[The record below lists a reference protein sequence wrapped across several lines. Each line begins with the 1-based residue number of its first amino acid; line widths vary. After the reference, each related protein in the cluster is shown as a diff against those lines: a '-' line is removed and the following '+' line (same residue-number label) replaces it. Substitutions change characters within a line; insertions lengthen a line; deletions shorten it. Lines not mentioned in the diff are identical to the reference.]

1 VSTLTIVGIV
11 FAALMAIFIIYCII
25 DERKNNRA
33 KKEFIDDLKTTQ
45 GFDFVYEVMETQAK
59 KIDSF
64 LLNNTTKK

>member
-1 VSTLTIVGIV
+1 
-11 FAALMAIFIIYCII
+11 
-25 DERKNNRA
+25 
-33 KKEFIDDLKTTQ
+33 LKTTQ